1 MIELKDLTF
10 SYTSKPLINGVC
22 ERFEDGTLT
31 AIIGE
36 NGSGKSTLLKLISG
50 EEKPQAGSALIDGK
64 YMSTLKRKD
73 AAKLL
78 SGFPQGREIPDMNS
92 LELVS
97 LGRYSYLSL
106 SPVTPKE
113 EENIALSALRYVG
126 AERFAHVSLK
136 KMSYGERQR
145 VYLAMQIAQGSQN
158 MLLDEPISFLDIGS
172 QFEVMDTLTSLRNEG
187 KCIVCILHDIPLA
200 MRYADSMLLM
210 KNGNIIARGTPNELY
225 EGGMIEEAFGISLE
239 RIELGDSTS
248 FVAMPKK
255 L

>member
-1 MIELKDLTF
+1 MIELKDIAF
-10 SYTSKPLINGVC
+10 SYTSKPFIKDVC
-22 ERFEDGTLT
+22 ARFEDGTLT

-50 EEKPQAGSALIDGK
+50 EEKPQAGSVLIDGK

-78 SGFPQGREIPDMNS
+78 SGFPQGRDIPDMNS

-97 LGRYSYLSL
+97 LGRYSYLPL

-126 AERFAHVSLK
+126 AERFARVSLK

-158 MLLDEPISFLDIGS
+158 MLLDEPTSFLDIGA
-172 QFEVMDTLTSLRNEG
+172 QFEVMNILTSLRNEG

-225 EGGMIEEAFGISLE
+225 EGGMIEEVFGISLE

-248 FVAMPKK
+248 FVPMPKK

>member
-10 SYTSKPLINGVC
+10 SYTSKPFINEIC
-22 ERFEDGTLT
+22 TRFEDGCIT

-50 EEKPQAGSALIDGK
+50 ELKAKCGSVFVDGK
-64 YMSTLKRKD
+64 DLNALKRKD
-73 AAKLL
+73 VAKLL
-78 SGFPQGREIPDMNS
+78 SHFPQGREIPDMNS

-97 LGRYSYLSL
+97 LGRYPYLSL

-145 VYLAMQIAQGSQN
+145 VYLAMKIAQGSHN
-158 MLLDEPISFLDIGS
+158 MLLDEPTSFLDIGA
-172 QFEVMDTLTSLRNEG
+172 QFEVMNILTSLRNEG
-187 KCIVCILHDIPLA
+187 KCIACILHDIPLA
-200 MRYADSMLLM
+200 MRFADNIILM
-210 KNGNIIARGTPNELY
+210 KNGNIIAKGRPGELY

-248 FVAMPKK
+248 FVPMPKK

>member
-10 SYTSKPLINGVC
+10 SYTSKPFIKDVYA
-22 ERFEDGTLT
+22 RFEDGAIT

-50 EEKPQAGSALIDGK
+50 ELKAKYGSVIVDGK
-64 YMSTLKRKD
+64 DLNALKRKD
-73 AAKLL
+73 VAKLL
-78 SGFPQGREIPDMNS
+78 SHFPQGREIPDMTA

-97 LGRYSYLSL
+97 LGRYPYLSL

-126 AERFAHVSLK
+126 AERFAFVDLK

-158 MLLDEPISFLDIGS
+158 MLLDEPTSFLDIGA
-172 QFEVMDTLTSLRNEG
+172 QFEVMNILTSLRNEG

-200 MRYADSMLLM
+200 MRCADSIMLM
-210 KNGNIIARGTPNELY
+210 KNGNIIAQGTPTELY
-225 EGGMIEEAFGISLE
+225 ESRKLEETFGISLE
-239 RIELGDSTS
+239 KVEFGSSAS
-248 FVAMPKK
+248 FTVMPRKT
-255 L
+255 